1 MAKRKSAVLKRA
13 PARPKKS
20 DAAATQ
26 VSPPAECLDQVT
38 VDLGSLS
45 GAMREAAQSELAIA
59 PADREA
65 VDIGSL
71 PVLARE
77 AALTEMVEA
86 SPLASTTVDVSPNPP
101 LIDSPAPPHQAT
113 MDLADL
119 SGSVEDAALTD
130 DSLSRCGQDPPP
142 EVTLRET
149 AAFDAPAF
157 QANELNQDPQL
168 IQDFLVE
175 AREHLTNVEGRLL
188 EIEQGVHT
196 AETLN
201 SAFRSFHTLKG
212 LAGFLDFAVLQEVA
226 HEVES
231 LLDMARNGTLTLR
244 PASVDIVLQSGD
256 YLGVWLNYIESSAN
270 GKPGSVPTDPGPLMA
285 RIRAA
290 AVPDSA
296 TESDQ
301 ESPADPP
308 SDGSVPAAN
317 TAAGA
322 RRNESALVK
331 VDTSK
336 LEYLVDMVGEL
347 VIAQSMLRHNPEIG
361 GVRSPR
367 LQRDIAHLTRVTAE
381 VQKTAMAMRMVP
393 IGQLFRRMTR
403 LVRDLARKSGK
414 QADLELIGE
423 DVQLDRNIVEELAD
437 PLVHMLRNSMD
448 HGLETQSERIA
459 SGKSAVGRVRLK
471 ASHQAGLIVIELS
484 DDGRGLSRQK
494 IMRKAIERGIIQ
506 PDAQLSDAEVHHL
519 IFEPGFSTAEK
530 VTDVSGRGVGMDVV
544 RRNISKLRGR
554 IEIVSS
560 SGAGTTFLLKLP
572 LTLAIIDGL
581 VVVVGQDRYIVPIFA
596 VREMFRPARENLFT
610 VEGRGEMAMVRK
622 KLLPVVRL
630 SRRLGVPAKSEDPCE
645 GLMIVGESDSKT
657 FCLLVDELAGKQ
669 EVVIKS
675 LGVTFRDVKGIAGGA
690 ILGDGRVGLILDLPT
705 LVGGAAHAA

>member
-1 MAKRKSAVLKRA
+1 MDLSNLSGQIQHTTQ
-13 PARPKKS
+13 S
-20 DAAATQ
+20 D
-26 VSPPAECLDQVT
+26 VSGVAPPAF
-38 VDLGSLS
+38 
-45 GAMREAAQSELAIA
+45 A
-59 PADREA
+59 
-65 VDIGSL
+65 
-71 PVLARE
+71 
-77 AALTEMVEA
+77 
-86 SPLASTTVDVSPNPP
+86 
-101 LIDSPAPPHQAT
+101 
-113 MDLADL
+113 
-119 SGSVEDAALTD
+119 
-130 DSLSRCGQDPPP
+130 
-142 EVTLRET
+142 
-149 AAFDAPAF
+149 
-157 QANELNQDPQL
+157 ANELNQDPQL

-196 AETLN
+196 AETLH

-231 LLDMARNGTLTLR
+231 LLDMARNGNLVLR
-244 PASVDIVLQSGD
+244 PATVDVVLQSGD

-270 GKPGSVPTDPGPLMA
+270 AKPAATPGDHMPLVE

-290 AVPDSA
+290 AVPEAAGDPDCESLSNPA
-296 TESDQ
+296 TEVPVQ
-301 ESPADPP
+301 GPAE
-308 SDGSVPAAN
+308 GSAAVAEV
-317 TAAGA
+317 TSGG
-322 RRNESALVK
+322 RRSESALVK

-367 LQRDIAHLTRVTAE
+367 LQRDIAHLTRITAE

-414 QADLELIGE
+414 QAELELIGE

-448 HGLETQSERIA
+448 HGLEGPDERQA
-459 SGKSAVGRVRLK
+459 AGKPAAGRVRLK
-471 ASHQAGLIVIELS
+471 ASHQAGLIVIELT
-484 DDGRGLSRQK
+484 DDGRGLNRQK
-494 IMRKAIERGIIQ
+494 ILEKAIERGVVK
-506 PDAQLSDAEVHHL
+506 PDAQLTDSEIYHL
-519 IFEPGFSTAEK
+519 IFEPGFSTADK

-544 RRNISKLRGR
+544 RRNINKLRGR

-560 SGAGTTFLLKLP
+560 SGTGTTFLLKLP

-596 VREMFRPARENLFT
+596 VREMFRPAPENLFT
-610 VEGRGEMAMVRK
+610 VEGRGEMAMVRQ

-630 SRRLGVPAKSEDPCE
+630 SRRLGVAAKSEDPCE

-675 LGVTFRDVKGIAGGA
+675 LGATFRDVRGIAGGA

-705 LVGGAAHAA
+705 LVGGLAHVA

>member
-1 MAKRKSAVLKRA
+1 MAKLKSAVVKA
-13 PARPKKS
+13 KPSPPVNPEPATEQVS
-20 DAAATQ
+20 LTDAAGADA
-26 VSPPAECLDQVT
+26 SGDRAIN
-38 VDLGSLS
+38 DLRSLS
-45 GAMREAAQSELAIA
+45 GSIQQIA
-59 PADREA
+59 PPAAA
-65 VDIGSL
+65 V
-71 PVLARE
+71 A
-77 AALTEMVEA
+77 
-86 SPLASTTVDVSPNPP
+86 
-101 LIDSPAPPHQAT
+101 APPAYQ
-113 MDLADL
+113 
-119 SGSVEDAALTD
+119 
-130 DSLSRCGQDPPP
+130 P
-142 EVTLRET
+142 
-149 AAFDAPAF
+149 
-157 QANELNQDPQL
+157 NELNQDPQL

-231 LLDMARNGTLTLR
+231 LLDMARNGNLVLR
-244 PASVDIVLQSGD
+244 SASVDIVLQSGD
-256 YLGVWLNYIESSAN
+256 YLGLWLNYIESVSN
-270 GKPGSVPTDPGPLMA
+270 GKPGAVPADPAPLVA
-285 RIRAA
+285 QIRAA
-290 AVPDSA
+290 AVP
-296 TESDQ
+296 ESEAEPDQ
-301 ESPADPP
+301 ELLSEPSGDTNAPAE
-308 SDGSVPAAN
+308 VV
-317 TAAGA
+317 AAGG
-322 RRNESALVK
+322 RRSQSSLVK

-336 LEYLVDMVGEL
+336 LDYLVDMVGEL

-361 GVRSPR
+361 GVQSPR
-367 LQRDIAHLTRVTAE
+367 MQRDIAQLTRITTD

-437 PLVHMLRNSMD
+437 PLIHMLRNSMD
-448 HGLETQSERIA
+448 HGVEGPAERIA
-459 SGKSAVGRVRLK
+459 ASKSAAGRVRLK

-484 DDGRGLSRQK
+484 DDGRGLNKQK
-494 IMRKAIERGIIQ
+494 ILQKAVERGIVK
-506 PDAQLSDAEVHHL
+506 PDAPLSDSEIYQL

-544 RRNISKLRGR
+544 RRNIGKLRGR
-554 IEIVSS
+554 IEIISS
-560 SGAGTTFLLKLP
+560 SGTGTTFLLKLP

-596 VREMFRPARENLFT
+596 VREIIRPARENMFT
-610 VEGRGEMAMVRK
+610 VEGRGEMAMVRQ

-630 SRRLGVPAKSEDPCE
+630 SRRLGVAAKSEDPCD
-645 GLMIVGESDSKT
+645 GLMIVGESDNKT
-657 FCLLVDELAGKQ
+657 FCLLVDALAGKQ

-675 LGVTFRDVKGIAGGA
+675 LGVTFQDVRGIAGGA

-705 LVGGAAHAA
+705 LVGGVARAA

>member
-1 MAKRKSAVLKRA
+1 MAKLKSAVVE
-13 PARPKKS
+13 PKP
-20 DAAATQ
+20 
-26 VSPPAECLDQVT
+26 SPPVHPEPATEQASLPDTSGDQAIN
-38 VDLGSLS
+38 DLRSLS
-45 GAMREAAQSELAIA
+45 GSIQQIALPEAAVAA
-59 PADREA
+59 P
-65 VDIGSL
+65 
-71 PVLARE
+71 
-77 AALTEMVEA
+77 
-86 SPLASTTVDVSPNPP
+86 
-101 LIDSPAPPHQAT
+101 
-113 MDLADL
+113 
-119 SGSVEDAALTD
+119 
-130 DSLSRCGQDPPP
+130 
-142 EVTLRET
+142 
-149 AAFDAPAF
+149 PAF
-157 QANELNQDPQL
+157 QPNELNQDPQL

-231 LLDMARNGTLTLR
+231 LLDMARNGNLVLR
-244 PASVDIVLQSGD
+244 SATVDIILQSGD
-256 YLGVWLNYIESSAN
+256 YLGLWLNYIESVSN
-270 GKPGSVPTDPGPLMA
+270 GKPGTIPADPAPLVA
-285 RIRAA
+285 QIRAA
-290 AVPDSA
+290 AVP
-296 TESDQ
+296 ESEAEPDQ
-301 ESPADPP
+301 ELLSDP
-308 SDGSVPAAN
+308 SGDTNAQAEVVATG
-317 TAAGA
+317 G
-322 RRNESALVK
+322 RRSESSLVK

-336 LEYLVDMVGEL
+336 LDYLVDMVGEL

-361 GVRSPR
+361 GVQSPR
-367 LQRDIAHLTRVTAE
+367 MQRDIAQLTRITTD

-403 LVRDLARKSGK
+403 LVRDLARKTGK

-448 HGLETQSERIA
+448 HGVEGPAERIA
-459 SGKSAVGRVRLK
+459 AGKSPAGRVRLK

-484 DDGRGLSRQK
+484 DDGRGLNKQK
-494 IMRKAIERGIIQ
+494 ILQKAVERGIVK
-506 PDAQLSDAEVHHL
+506 PDAQLSDSEIYQL

-544 RRNISKLRGR
+544 RRNIGKLRGR

-560 SGAGTTFLLKLP
+560 SGTGTTFLLKLP

-596 VREMFRPARENLFT
+596 VREIIRPARENLFT
-610 VEGRGEMAMVRK
+610 VEGRGEMAMVRQ

-630 SRRLGVPAKSEDPCE
+630 SRRLGVAAKSEDPCD
-645 GLMIVGESDSKT
+645 GLMIVGESDNKT
-657 FCLLVDELAGKQ
+657 FCLLVDALAGKQ

-675 LGVTFRDVKGIAGGA
+675 LGVTFQDVRGIAGGA

-705 LVGGAAHAA
+705 LVGGVAHAA

>member
-1 MAKRKSAVLKRA
+1 MAKLKSAVVE
-13 PARPKKS
+13 PKP
-20 DAAATQ
+20 
-26 VSPPAECLDQVT
+26 SPPVHPEPATEQASLPDTSGDQAIT
-38 VDLGSLS
+38 DLRSLS
-45 GAMREAAQSELAIA
+45 GSIQQIALPEAAVTA
-59 PADREA
+59 P
-65 VDIGSL
+65 
-71 PVLARE
+71 
-77 AALTEMVEA
+77 
-86 SPLASTTVDVSPNPP
+86 
-101 LIDSPAPPHQAT
+101 
-113 MDLADL
+113 
-119 SGSVEDAALTD
+119 
-130 DSLSRCGQDPPP
+130 
-142 EVTLRET
+142 
-149 AAFDAPAF
+149 PAF
-157 QANELNQDPQL
+157 QPNELNQDPQL

-231 LLDMARNGTLTLR
+231 LLDMARNGNLVLR
-244 PASVDIVLQSGD
+244 SATVDIVLQSGD
-256 YLGVWLNYIESSAN
+256 YLGLWLNYIESVSN
-270 GKPGSVPTDPGPLMA
+270 GKPGTIPADPAPLVA
-285 RIRAA
+285 QIRAA
-290 AVPDSA
+290 AVP
-296 TESDQ
+296 ESEAEPDQ
-301 ESPADPP
+301 ELLSDP
-308 SDGSVPAAN
+308 SGDTNAQAEVVATG
-317 TAAGA
+317 G
-322 RRNESALVK
+322 RRSESSLVK

-336 LEYLVDMVGEL
+336 LDYLVDMVGEL

-361 GVRSPR
+361 GVQSPR
-367 LQRDIAHLTRVTAE
+367 MQRDIAQLTRITTD

-403 LVRDLARKSGK
+403 LVRDLARKTGK

-448 HGLETQSERIA
+448 HGVEGPAERIA
-459 SGKSAVGRVRLK
+459 AGKSPAGRVRLK

-484 DDGRGLSRQK
+484 DDGRGLNKQK
-494 IMRKAIERGIIQ
+494 ILQKAVERGIVK
-506 PDAQLSDAEVHHL
+506 PDAQLSDSEIYQL

-544 RRNISKLRGR
+544 RRNIGKLRGR

-560 SGAGTTFLLKLP
+560 SGTGTTFLLKLP

-596 VREMFRPARENLFT
+596 VREIIRPARENLFT
-610 VEGRGEMAMVRK
+610 VEGRGEMAMVRQ

-630 SRRLGVPAKSEDPCE
+630 SRRLGVAAKSEDPCD
-645 GLMIVGESDSKT
+645 GLMIVGESDNKT
-657 FCLLVDELAGKQ
+657 FCLLVDALAGKQ

-675 LGVTFRDVKGIAGGA
+675 LGVTFQDVRGIAGGA

-705 LVGGAAHAA
+705 LVGGVAHAA